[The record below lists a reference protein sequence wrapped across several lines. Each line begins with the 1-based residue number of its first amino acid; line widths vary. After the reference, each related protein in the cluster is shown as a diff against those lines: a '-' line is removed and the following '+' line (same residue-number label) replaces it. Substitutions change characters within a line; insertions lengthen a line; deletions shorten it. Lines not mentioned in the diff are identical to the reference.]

1 MSVEINGPIES
12 SGAIEING
20 VRAQAEPRP
29 GQCLRTFLREQGNL
43 GVKKGCDAGD
53 CGACTVHVDGVP
65 VHSCIYPAVRAQGR
79 AVTTVDGLAATCAA
93 GGPDD
98 PGAAAL
104 HPMQQQFLDRQG
116 FQCGFCTAGMVMTA
130 ATFDDEQKADLPRN
144 LKGNLCRCTGYT
156 AIEDAVCG
164 RASHPEHPGPDI
176 PRPDTPRPDIPGT
189 DPATAGHGRP
199 EPRPGQLGDDV
210 PAPAGLAIVTGQA
223 RYTLD
228 VPAEELPGLLHV
240 KLLRSP
246 HAHARIRSIDAA
258 AALAI
263 PGVAAVFTHEDSPA
277 QLFSTAQHELYTD
290 DPDDTRVFDDVVR
303 FIGQR
308 VAAVVADTVA
318 AAEAGVRALNVD
330 YEVLDAVFTPERAML
345 PGAPALHGD
354 KDAATARISRPERNV
369 VAELH
374 SELGDVSA
382 GFAAADFIHEHT
394 YRTQRVQHTALET
407 HASIASFG
415 SDGRLL
421 IRTSS
426 QVPFLVRRTLCRIF
440 GLPEEQI
447 RVVAGRVGGGFGGKQ
462 EVLTEDVV
470 ALAALKLNRPV
481 QLEFTRTEQFTAAT
495 TKHPFTIH
503 LKAGASRDGR
513 LTALKL
519 DVLTNTGAY
528 GNHAT
533 GVMFHGCGESL
544 AVYKCANKKVDA
556 HAVYTNT
563 VPSGA
568 FRGYGLSQMIF
579 AIESG
584 IDELATGIGMDPLE
598 FRRRNMVREG
608 DDMLSISEEPQEDV
622 RYGSYGLDQCTQLVE
637 DALARGRER
646 YRAAGLHGLGP
657 DWVVGEGTALS
668 MIDTVPPRGHFA
680 HSRLRLLPDGT
691 YAVDVGTAEF
701 GNGTTTVHTQ
711 LAATALSTSAARIT
725 VRQSDTDLVDHD
737 SGAFGSAGTVV
748 AGKATLAAAEEL
760 ALRIRVFAAG
770 LRRVPSSKCVLDGD
784 AVACEGTRVPLT
796 EIYVAA
802 EQAGVELAAEG
813 RWGGTP
819 RSVAFN
825 VQGFRVAVN
834 TGTGEL
840 RILQSVQA
848 ADAGVVVNPR
858 QCRGQIEGG
867 IAQALGSAL
876 YEEVTVDDAG
886 RVTTDVLRQYHVPSF
901 ADVPRSEVY
910 FADTSDKLGPL
921 GAKSMS
927 ESPFNPVAPALAN
940 AIRNATGVRFSQLPI
955 SRDKIYLGLKEAG
968 LVPSR

>member
-1 MSVEINGPIES
+1 
-12 SGAIEING
+12 
-20 VRAQAEPRP
+20 
-29 GQCLRTFLREQGNL
+29 
-43 GVKKGCDAGD
+43 
-53 CGACTVHVDGVP
+53 
-65 VHSCIYPAVRAQGR
+65 
-79 AVTTVDGLAATCAA
+79 
-93 GGPDD
+93 
-98 PGAAAL
+98 
-104 HPMQQQFLDRQG
+104 
-116 FQCGFCTAGMVMTA
+116 
-130 ATFDDEQKADLPRN
+130 
-144 LKGNLCRCTGYT
+144 
-156 AIEDAVCG
+156 
-164 RASHPEHPGPDI
+164 
-176 PRPDTPRPDIPGT
+176 
-189 DPATAGHGRP
+189 
-199 EPRPGQLGDDV
+199 
-210 PAPAGLAIVTGQA
+210 
-223 RYTLD
+223 
-228 VPAEELPGLLHV
+228 
-240 KLLRSP
+240 
-246 HAHARIRSIDAA
+246 
-258 AALAI
+258 
-263 PGVAAVFTHEDSPA
+263 
-277 QLFSTAQHELYTD
+277 
-290 DPDDTRVFDDVVR
+290 
-303 FIGQR
+303 
-308 VAAVVADTVA
+308 
-318 AAEAGVRALNVD
+318 
-330 YEVLDAVFTPERAML
+330 
-345 PGAPALHGD
+345 
-354 KDAATARISRPERNV
+354 
-369 VAELH
+369 
-374 SELGDVSA
+374 
-382 GFAAADFIHEHT
+382 
-394 YRTQRVQHTALET
+394 
-407 HASIASFG
+407 
-415 SDGRLL
+415 
-421 IRTSS
+421 
-426 QVPFLVRRTLCRIF
+426 
-440 GLPEEQI
+440 
-447 RVVAGRVGGGFGGKQ
+447 
-462 EVLTEDVV
+462 VLTEDVV

-519 DVLTNTGAY
+519 EVLTNTGAY

-584 IDELATGIGMDPLE
+584 IDELAAGIGMDPLE

-608 DDMLSISEEPQEDV
+608 DDMLSIRDEPQEDV
-622 RYGSYGLDQCTQLVE
+622 RYGSYGLDQCTKLVE

-646 YRAAGLHGLGP
+646 CRAAGLDSLGP

-691 YAVDVGTAEF
+691 YAADVGTAEF
-701 GNGTTTVHTQ
+701 GNGTTTVHAQ
-711 LAATALSTSAARIT
+711 LAATALSTSAARVT
-725 VRQSDTDLVDHD
+725 LRQSDTDLVDHD

-748 AGKATLAAAEEL
+748 AGKATLAAAEDL
-760 ALRIRVFAAG
+760 ALRIRAFAAG
-770 LRRVPSSKCVLDGD
+770 LRRVPPSGCVLDID
-784 AVACEGTRVPLT
+784 AVVCEGTRVPLT
-796 EIYVAA
+796 EIYSAA

-886 RVTTDVLRQYHVPSF
+886 RVITDVLRQYHVPSF

-955 SRDKIYLGLKEAG
+955 SRDKIYLGLKAAG
-968 LVPSR
+968 LVPPL